1 MAPVRRTAGLARH
14 LGSTKGAELIEFA
27 LVLPVLL
34 LVLGGVLDMGFLFN
48 NYAVVTNAARE
59 GARMAAVP
67 GWVETDVK
75 NRVNRYI
82 TGAGLTLTGVTTT
95 VNPVAVD
102 IGGGK
107 TVNAVKV
114 VVTYPYNY
122 LILGPL
128 AQMIQGGSV
137 ANVTLKAAATMRAE
151 VAAGL

>member
-1 MAPVRRTAGLARH
+1 MASVGLGTPVRAR
-14 LGSTKGAELIEFA
+14 LRGAAGAELIEFA

-34 LVLGGVLDMGFLFN
+34 VVLGGILDMGFLFN

-67 GWVETDVK
+67 GWAEADVQ
-75 NRVNRYI
+75 NRVNSYLM
-82 TGAGLTLTGVTTT
+82 GAGLPLTGVTTT
-95 VNPVAVD
+95 VSAVSVD
-102 IGGGK
+102 VGGGRSI
-107 TVNAVKV
+107 NGVKV
-114 VVTYPYNY
+114 VVSYPYNY

-137 ANVTLKAAATMRAE
+137 ANVTLKAAATMRTE

>member
-1 MAPVRRTAGLARH
+1 MASLSALSRVTGRLRSDR
-14 LGSTKGAELIEFA
+14 GAELIEFA

-34 LVLGGVLDMGFLFN
+34 LVLGGILDMGFLFN

-67 GWVETDVK
+67 GWEEDEVK
-75 NRVNRYI
+75 ARVTAYI
-82 TGAGLTLTGVTTT
+82 QGAGLTLAGVTTT
-95 VNPVAVD
+95 VQPVAVD
-102 IGGGK
+102 VGGR
-107 TVNAVKV
+107 TINSVKV
-114 VVTYPYNY
+114 VVSYPYNY

-128 AQMIQGGSV
+128 AQLIQGGAV